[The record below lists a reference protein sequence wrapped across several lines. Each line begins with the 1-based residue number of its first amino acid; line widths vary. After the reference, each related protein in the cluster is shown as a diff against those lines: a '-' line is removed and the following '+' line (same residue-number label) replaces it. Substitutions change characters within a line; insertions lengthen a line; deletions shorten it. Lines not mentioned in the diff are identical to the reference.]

1 MELHQIQITY
11 QAKEDRILSRASFQA
26 QASGLQEV
34 RAWLTR
40 RLVKILWPGIIDA
53 LEKQVT
59 LDKPQAAHA
68 SADIVGMEHH
78 ACLEEIRGCGSFDNP
93 YHNEVQ
99 TYPLGENADPDHYSK
114 LLAHLQ
120 PADPHE
126 PDAGARLQIGNRFY
140 AGGAARLLL
149 AVERRCQE
157 SGMGHRVAAAG
168 KDEHAFRHAHAQLAR
183 LLKLR
188 IRKGN
193 TWEVTD
199 SSPSDWALRSAPG

>member
-99 TYPLGENADPDHYSK
+99 TYPLGETPILITTANFSLIPN
-114 LLAHLQ
+114 Q
-120 PADPHE
+120 PIRMNLTPAQGYGFE
-126 PDAGARLQIGNRFY
+126 IAFTQ
-140 AGGAARLLL
+140 
-149 AVERRCQE
+149 AVLHGFC
-157 SGMGHRVAAAG
+157 S
-168 KDEHAFRHAHAQLAR
+168 
-183 LLKLR
+183 LLKDAVKKAEWDIELR
-188 IRKGN
+188 
-193 TWEVTD
+193 
-199 SSPSDWALRSAPG
+199 LPGRMSMHSGTPMLN